1 MPSIVK
7 IDGMIPVEIKYAAND
22 WWHILL
28 NNIPFMVTI
37 SIVVG
42 SALVTYLVNRKAI
55 ANQGKQADLSRNAE
69 HENKISE
76 FRHHWL
82 QEVRNTAAE
91 LATSIHECQ
100 IHLVL
105 TNLARDNGVTITKY
119 GVEDEA
125 IIHSNEIAKHYDKQ
139 VKSIANFYK
148 HSSKIKLLFK
158 KDDPETK
165 RLFSLLDEIRSNMS
179 DVNVRRL
186 RDEDIDNMVSELQI
200 ILKNEWEVTKDRSW
214 RKSQ

>member
-1 MPSIVK
+1 
-7 IDGMIPVEIKYAAND
+7 
-22 WWHILL
+22 
-28 NNIPFMVTI
+28 MVTI

-125 IIHSNEIAKHYDKQ
+125 IIHSNEIAVNWRGNSTSD
-139 VKSIANFYK
+139 
-148 HSSKIKLLFK
+148 LR
-158 KDDPETK
+158 PERT
-165 RLFSLLDEIRSNMS
+165 SLRC
-179 DVNVRRL
+179 
-186 RDEDIDNMVSELQI
+186 
-200 ILKNEWEVTKDRSW
+200 
-214 RKSQ
+214 